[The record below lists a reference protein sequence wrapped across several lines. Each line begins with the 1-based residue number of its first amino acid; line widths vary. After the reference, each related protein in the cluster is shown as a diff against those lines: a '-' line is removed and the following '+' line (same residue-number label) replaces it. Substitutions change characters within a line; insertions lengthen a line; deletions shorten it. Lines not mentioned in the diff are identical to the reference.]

1 MRTEVTD
8 TAHYAFAYQPI
19 LSAAQ
24 ASVAVELIYRD
35 DGASA
40 EPGTNEAADAANAIL
55 SAFVHSGIDDLLRL
69 RRAFVAA
76 SEALLESELLNLLP
90 PDRFA
95 LEIAQ
100 PLALKLGVRCQE
112 LRALGFRIVLDVG
125 DATLLG
131 AAGALAD
138 VVKLECRRVIAGEC
152 ETVFR
157 EAFSHGAQLYVYGVE
172 RPDDFDVLRRRGVHL
187 YQGYHFAHSTRIRG
201 ERADPRKLAV
211 LDLLAKLSADADDRV
226 LEESFKTDPA
236 LSLHLLRLVNSSAF
250 ALPTTIRSLK
260 HAFVILGRAQLARW
274 LQVLL
279 YVLDGNAGGS
289 PLMELALRRARF
301 MEYVLTFRIHQTHSL
316 LQDEAYM
323 IGLLSLADVLMGWT
337 MEQVATRLNLADELR
352 DALVN
357 RNRPLGRLISLCEAL
372 EKADF
377 DTVAAIGAELQI
389 PLEAVTTAQQE
400 ALVYA
405 HRISNGGGTSSEQQS
420 AEQGGKQ

>member
-1 MRTEVTD
+1 MTD

-19 LSAAQ
+19 LSATQ

-35 DGASA
+35 AGVPA
-40 EPGTNEAADAANAIL
+40 EPRANEAADAANAIL

-76 SEALLESELLNLLP
+76 SESLLKSDLLNLLP
-90 PDRFA
+90 SDRFA

-100 PLALKLGVRCQE
+100 PLALRLSVRCQE

-125 DATLLG
+125 AAASLG
-131 AAGALAD
+131 AAAALAD

-157 EAFSHGAQLYVYGVE
+157 EAFAHGVQIYVYGVE
-172 RPDDFDVLRRRGVHL
+172 RPEDFDVLRRRGVHL
-187 YQGYHFAHSTRIRG
+187 YQGYHFAHTMQIRG

-211 LDLLAKLSADADDRV
+211 LDLLAKLTADADDRV
-226 LEESFKTDPA
+226 LEDSFKTDPA

-301 MEYVLTFRIHQTHSL
+301 MEYVLTFRTHQTHSL

-337 MEQVATRLNLADELR
+337 MEQVATRLSLADELR
-352 DALVN
+352 EALVN
-357 RNRPLGRLISLCEAL
+357 RNRPLGRLIVLCEAL

-377 DTVAAIGAELQI
+377 DAVAVVAEELQLS
-389 PLEAVTTAQQE
+389 LEAVTAAQQE

-405 HRISNGGGTSSEQQS
+405 HRISSGGQQASSEQKD
-420 AEQGGKQ
+420 AEQGGE